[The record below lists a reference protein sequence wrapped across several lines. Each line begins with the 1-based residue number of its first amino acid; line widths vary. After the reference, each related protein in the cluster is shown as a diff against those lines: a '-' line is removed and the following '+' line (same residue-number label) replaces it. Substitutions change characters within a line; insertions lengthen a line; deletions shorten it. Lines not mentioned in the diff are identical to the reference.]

1 VFYDWSVGRVTKGE
15 EEALLRHVSR
25 STTDAALPDL
35 SRRNPQPVLWDWIDI
50 GADDQTLRIE
60 FLEGVVHGLHHI
72 EIDEDDENIQVTV
85 FVGVDPD
92 FHGGGYVLVGF
103 ARWAMAK
110 TDRPVAGR
118 RISDGFEEQTESG

>member
-1 VFYDWSVGRVTKGE
+1 V
-15 EEALLRHVSR
+15 
-25 STTDAALPDL
+25 P
-35 SRRNPQPVLWDWIDI
+35 WDWIDI
-50 GADDQTLRIE
+50 GPDDQTLRIE

-92 FHGGGYVLVGF
+92 FHGAAVLVGF
-103 ARWAMAK
+103 ARWAMAR

-118 RISDGFEEQTESG
+118 RISDGSEEQTNQAR